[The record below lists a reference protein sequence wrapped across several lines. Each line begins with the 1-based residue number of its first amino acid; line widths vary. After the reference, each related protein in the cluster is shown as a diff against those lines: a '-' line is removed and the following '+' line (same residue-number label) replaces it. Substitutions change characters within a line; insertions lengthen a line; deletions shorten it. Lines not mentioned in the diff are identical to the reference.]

1 MSALGDP
8 THALALPQFLWTPIN
23 AETFPQ
29 TPVTPRVAKSQIEGL
44 RALDASP
51 KLNLA
56 SFVTTFMEPEC
67 VDVMNQAID
76 VNYIDTEEYP
86 STEKIKDM
94 CVSMLGDLWHADTR
108 NGKAVGT
115 DTVGSSE
122 GALLGALALKRRWQ
136 DRRSAEGRDISKPN
150 IVMGTEAHVV
160 WEKFTNYF
168 EVEAK
173 WVPNRPGKYMADND
187 DLVAACDENT
197 IGVVAILGTTYTGAF
212 YDVEG
217 LDKLIDNKNKQTGWG
232 LSIHVDAASGGFV
245 APFALPELKW
255 DFRLKTVASV
265 NASGHKYGL
274 VYPGIGWVMWRSR
287 EHLPESLVFHDSYLG
302 KDQVTVTLNF
312 SKSAMNVVGQ
322 LYQFVRM
329 GFEGYREVIR
339 QMQHTTQQLSKGLE
353 KFGIFE
359 IISSD
364 KGLPLVTFHLKDDE
378 TRPYDEFHL
387 ADRLRE
393 NGWVVPA
400 YRLAQDNDER
410 KVLRV
415 VCRWDFS
422 PTLAAELLANMQ
434 EALDWLQVRQGHE
447 GFLLTHYS
455 VYLHTTLFISTHQGT
470 GVHLQIVGT
479 E

>member
-1 MSALGDP
+1 
-8 THALALPQFLWTPIN
+8 
-23 AETFPQ
+23 
-29 TPVTPRVAKSQIEGL
+29 
-44 RALDASP
+44 
-51 KLNLA
+51 
-56 SFVTTFMEPEC
+56 
-67 VDVMNQAID
+67 
-76 VNYIDTEEYP
+76 
-86 STEKIKDM
+86 
-94 CVSMLGDLWHADTR
+94 
-108 NGKAVGT
+108 
-115 DTVGSSE
+115 
-122 GALLGALALKRRWQ
+122 
-136 DRRSAEGRDISKPN
+136 
-150 IVMGTEAHVV
+150 MGTEAHVV